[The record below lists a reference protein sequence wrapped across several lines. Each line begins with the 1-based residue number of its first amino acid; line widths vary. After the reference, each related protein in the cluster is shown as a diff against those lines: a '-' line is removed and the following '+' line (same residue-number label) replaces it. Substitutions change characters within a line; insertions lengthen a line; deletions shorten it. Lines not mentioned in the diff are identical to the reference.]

1 MDMTSLYIIFG
12 LAMVVNAGVLYLTLG
27 LALAEFKGIYLPFID
42 LGDKD
47 VRKDRS
53 RRMPRV
59 VPSDRLDFDGKNIR
73 DAFTG
78 HVRRSDLR
86 GDFQ

>member
-1 MDMTSLYIIFG
+1 MTELYIIFG
-12 LAMVVNAGVLYLTLG
+12 LAMVIDAVVLYLTLG

-53 RRMPRV
+53 RRKPRV
-59 VPSDRLDFDGKNIR
+59 VSSDRLDLDGKDIR

-78 HVRRSDLR
+78 DVR
-86 GDFQ
+86 